1 MMLKSLKSR
10 LAAVAIAV
18 PLMCS
23 AGAANAVAIEL
34 ALVLDASGSINATEW
49 TLQTDAYRDA
59 INAAVPT
66 DGSVAISVIRFAE
79 TATVVRAMTTISS
92 AGDRS
97 ALATFFDTLSQA
109 GNGGTTCISCGI
121 TAAEG
126 TLTGTA
132 TRSIIDVSTDGGF
145 NTGVDP
151 AGPVGTVG
159 TSRWAVDGVAGGGA
173 ADAVN
178 ALGIGVNPNFAYG
191 VGSFTEASVN
201 FNDFQVA
208 LERKLR
214 RETGQVPEPTTLA
227 LLGLAL
233 AGLGFARRKASA

>member
-10 LAAVAIAV
+10 LAAAAFAV
-18 PLMCS
+18 PLMFS

-34 ALVLDASGSINATEW
+34 ALVLDASGSINSTEW

-59 INAAVPT
+59 INAVVPT

-79 TATVVRAMTTISS
+79 TASVVRAMTTISS
-92 AGDRS
+92 VGDRS
-97 ALATFFDTLSQA
+97 ALATFFDTLSQT
-109 GNGGTTCISCGI
+109 GNGSLTCISCGI

-132 TRSIIDVSTDGGF
+132 TRSIIDVSTDGVW
-145 NTGVDP
+145 NVGVDP

-159 TSRWAVDGVAGGGA
+159 TSRWAVDGLAPGGA

-178 ALGIGVNPNFAYG
+178 ALGIGVTPNFAFG
-191 VGSFTEASVN
+191 DGSFTEASA
-201 FNDFQVA
+201 DFTDFRTA

-214 RETGQVPEPTTLA
+214 RETGQVPEPGSLA

-233 AGLGFARRKASA
+233 AGLGFARRKLA

>member
-1 MMLKSLKSR
+1 MVLKSLKSR
-10 LAAVAIAV
+10 LAAIAIAA
-18 PLMCS
+18 PLVCL
-23 AGAANAVAIEL
+23 AGQARAVAIEL
-34 ALVLDASGSINATEW
+34 ALVLDASGSINSTEW

-59 INAAVPT
+59 INAVVPT
-66 DGSVAISVIRFAE
+66 DGSVAISVIRFAD
-79 TATVVRAMTTISS
+79 TASVVRTMTTISS
-92 AGDRS
+92 VADRS
-97 ALATFFDTLSQA
+97 ALATFFDTLLQT
-109 GNGGTTCISCGI
+109 GNGTSTCISCGI
-121 TAAEG
+121 TVAEG

-132 TRSIIDVSTDGGF
+132 TRSIIDVSTDGAW
-145 NTGVDP
+145 NVGVDP

-191 VGSFTEASVN
+191 VGSFTEASAD
-201 FNDFQVA
+201 FTDFQTA

-214 RETGQVPEPTTLA
+214 RETGQAPEPGSLA

-233 AGLGFARRKASA
+233 AGLAFARRKLA